1 MPMRISTWE
10 FYVREALL
18 SLRRN
23 GLMSIASISTVA
35 LSFLILGLF
44 VLLVFNLNHMA
55 GTLESQV
62 EVAAYLDPGLEDDAY
77 IGIAQQIKE
86 IPGVK
91 ESVFVSRDEAL
102 DRLRVQ
108 FGDRQDLLDSVEDMN
123 PLRHS
128 FEVKAQEPED
138 VKVIA
143 EEIAR
148 LGGIADVKY
157 QQELVERLFN
167 LTRSIRIAGLV
178 VVILLILATVFLISN
193 TIRLTVFARR
203 REIGIMKL
211 VGATDWFIRWP
222 FILEGIMLGLLGT
235 LICTQV
241 LNRFYYW
248 FVASVYSSLP
258 FVPVVSPADTLKM
271 LTLFLFGLGLLVGTF
286 GSLVSLRRFLRV

>member
-1 MPMRISTWE
+1 MRISTWE
-10 FYVREALL
+10 FYIREALL

-23 GLMSIASISTVA
+23 GLMSLASVSTVA
-35 LSFLILGLF
+35 LTFLILGLF
-44 VLLVFNLNHMA
+44 VLLVFNLDHVA

-62 EVAAYLDPGLEDDAY
+62 EVAAYLDPDLEDGAHLE
-77 IGIAQQIKE
+77 IAKLIKE

-91 ESVFVSRDEAL
+91 ESVFVSQDEAL

-128 FEVKAQEPED
+128 FEVKAKRPED

-143 EEIAR
+143 AEIAR
-148 LGGIADVKY
+148 LEGVADVKY
-157 QQELVERLFN
+157 RQELVERLFN
-167 LTRSIRIAGLV
+167 LTRSIRIAGLAV
-178 VVILLILATVFLISN
+178 VVLLILATIFLISN

-203 REIGIMKL
+203 KEIGIMKL

-222 FILEGIMLGLLGT
+222 FILEGIMLGFLGT
-235 LICTQV
+235 LVSIQI

-248 FVASVYSSLP
+248 FADSVYSSLP
-258 FVPVVSPADTLKM
+258 FVPVVSPADTLRQ
-271 LTLFLFGLGLLVGTF
+271 LTLFLFGLGLLVGAF

>member
-1 MPMRISTWE
+1 MRISTWE
-10 FYVREALL
+10 FYIREALL

-23 GLMSIASISTVA
+23 GLMSIASVSTVA
-35 LSFLILGLF
+35 LSLLILGLF
-44 VLLVFNLNHMA
+44 VLLVFNLNYMA

-62 EVAAYLDPGLEDDAY
+62 EVAAYLDPELEDGTHV
-77 IGIAQQIKE
+77 GIARQIRE

-108 FGDRQDLLDSVEDMN
+108 FGERQDLLDSVEDMN

-128 FEVKAQEPED
+128 FEVKAEGPED

-143 EEIAR
+143 EKIGR
-148 LGGIADVKY
+148 LEGIADVKY

-178 VVILLILATVFLISN
+178 VVVLLILATVFLISN

-222 FILEGIMLGLLGT
+222 FILEGILLGFLGT
-235 LICTQV
+235 LICTQI

-248 FVASVYSSLP
+248 FAASVYSSLP
-258 FVPVVSPADTLKM
+258 FVPVVSPADTLQL
-271 LTLFLFGLGLLVGTF
+271 LTLFLFGLGLVVGTF